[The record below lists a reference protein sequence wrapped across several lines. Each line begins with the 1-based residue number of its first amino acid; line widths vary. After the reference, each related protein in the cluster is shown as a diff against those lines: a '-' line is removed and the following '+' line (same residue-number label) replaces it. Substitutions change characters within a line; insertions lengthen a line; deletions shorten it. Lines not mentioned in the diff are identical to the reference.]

1 METLGRS
8 GRPPSGWPQAATV
21 VALCAELE
29 ERMSQSLA
37 QQVIADLKP
46 TAQSYGTGDQVSL
59 LAKQAVQAVRK

>member
-1 METLGRS
+1 
-8 GRPPSGWPQAATV
+8 
-21 VALCAELE
+21 
-29 ERMSQSLA
+29 MSQSLA